1 MKSLL
6 FKRIFQARKKR
17 IMVYNKIR
25 KVWEKNASLP
35 RGIFI
40 CRERKVVIR
49 PLCMSRCDKRDGSW
63 VQVWRNRDVRS

>member
-25 KVWEKNASLP
+25 KVWEQKPSLCEGFNKLIIP
-35 RGIFI
+35 VNYL
-40 CRERKVVIR
+40 VVFSIVLS
-49 PLCMSRCDKRDGSW
+49 P
-63 VQVWRNRDVRS
+63 

>member
-25 KVWEKNASLP
+25 KVWENTVGPFVYLRQNAVSP
-35 RGIFI
+35 RPACHPFSYAYIFF
-40 CRERKVVIR
+40 EK
-49 PLCMSRCDKRDGSW
+49 
-63 VQVWRNRDVRS
+63 

>member
-25 KVWEKNASLP
+25 KVWESLTQEE
-35 RGIFI
+35 ITYI
-40 CRERKVVIR
+40 HVDDAIAA
-49 PLCMSRCDKRDGSW
+49 
-63 VQVWRNRDVRS
+63 QVKLI